1 MQGRDAPQ
9 GRDRRST
16 TTSTFPPPL
25 ADPARPPAHALYSW
39 ARKLSQAFAGGL
51 AGWALGAIGYQSGG
65 VQQSD
70 AVLDG
75 IYGLA
80 TLFPAII
87 FALAGL
93 AFAFWYP
100 RSTKRVNDNV
110 ATLERKHADEGVQ
123 A

>member
-1 MQGRDAPQ
+1 M
-9 GRDRRST
+9 
-16 TTSTFPPPL
+16 
-25 ADPARPPAHALYSW
+25 
-39 ARKLSQAFAGGL
+39 
-51 AGWALGAIGYQSGG
+51 
-65 VQQSD
+65 
-70 AVLDG
+70 LDG